1 MGTNEESFRNQ
12 LIKMAQMVEIIE
24 DTFKESKNTKVNI
37 ELKETDFGNMCRELN
52 NDIKNDKSIISIGN
66 VEFIFL
72 KK

>member
-1 MGTNEESFRNQ
+1 MGTNEENFRVQ
-12 LIKMAQMVEIIE
+12 LTKMAQMVDIIE
-24 DTFKESKNTKVNI
+24 DTFKESKNIKVNI
-37 ELKETDFGNMCRELN
+37 ELMETDFNDMCRELN

>member
-1 MGTNEESFRNQ
+1 
-12 LIKMAQMVEIIE
+12 MAQMVEIIE

-37 ELKETDFGNMCRELN
+37 ELKETDFDNMCRELN

>member
-24 DTFKESKNTKVNI
+24 DPFKESKNTQVNI
-37 ELKETDFGNMCRELN
+37 ELKETDFDNMCRELN

>member
-37 ELKETDFGNMCRELN
+37 ELKETDFDNMCRELN
-52 NDIKNDKSIISIGN
+52 NDIKNNKSIISIGN

>member
-37 ELKETDFGNMCRELN
+37 ELKETDFDNMCRELN

>member
-1 MGTNEESFRNQ
+1 MGTNEESFRVQ
-12 LIKMAQMVEIIE
+12 LTKMAQIVDIIE
-24 DTFKESKNTKVNI
+24 DTFKESKNIKVNI
-37 ELKETDFGNMCRELN
+37 ELMETDFNDMCRELN

>member
-1 MGTNEESFRNQ
+1 MGTNEESFRDQ

-24 DTFKESKNTKVNI
+24 DTFKESKNIKVNI
-37 ELKETDFGNMCRELN
+37 ELKETDFDNMCRELN

>member
-24 DTFKESKNTKVNI
+24 DTFKESKNIKVNI
-37 ELKETDFGNMCRELN
+37 ELKETDFNNMCRELN

>member
-1 MGTNEESFRNQ
+1 MGTNEESFRVQ
-12 LIKMAQMVEIIE
+12 LTKMAQMVDIIE
-24 DTFKESKNTKVNI
+24 DTFKESKNIKVNI
-37 ELKETDFGNMCRELN
+37 ELMETDFNDMCRELN

>member
-24 DTFKESKNTKVNI
+24 DTFKESKNIKVNI
-37 ELKETDFGNMCRELN
+37 ELKETDFDNMCRELN